1 MSSRTRAIVLAI
13 TAPVVVFAIVGGLL
27 GTVMAREDT
36 YQHLKIFD
44 DVVSLISSNYVEPVN
59 IDKVMR
65 GAMNGLVDS
74 LDPDSAYLSPDEV
87 KQAEGGAP
95 APAGDLGIE
104 LTRQYYLR
112 VLAARDNSPA
122 AKAGL
127 RTGDYVRAINDIPTR
142 DMSVWQG
149 MRALRGA
156 VGSKVTL
163 TIFRGNAADPHVVSM
178 TREALSPLDV
188 TGRIAAPGV
197 GYVRV
202 SSIGPRTADQ
212 MKSQIAEVGKNGA
225 TKLVID
231 IRRTASGSYDQGI
244 ALARLFV
251 AKGTL
256 ALRETK
262 GAPAKDTIAANPGD
276 GAVTLPAVV
285 LMDNGTSGAAEL
297 FASALNGN
305 QRADLVG
312 EHTIGRT
319 GIQKLVKLPGGS
331 GLWLT
336 TVRYLTP
343 AGTPLH
349 EKGLEPTVSVEGPE
363 VEFGQPAP
371 STDTALEKAIEHV
384 QLAPVAAAAR
394 VARVTTPVW
403 LAEKKAA

>member
-1 MSSRTRAIVLAI
+1 MSSRTRAIVLSI
-13 TAPVVVFAIVGGLL
+13 TAPVFVFAIVGGLL

-44 DVVSLISSNYVEPVN
+44 DVVSLISSNYVESVN

-65 GAMNGLVDS
+65 GAMNGLADS
-74 LDPDSAYLSPDEV
+74 LDPDSAYLSADEV
-87 KQAEGGAP
+87 KQVESGAP
-95 APAGDLGIE
+95 LPSGDTGIE

-122 AKAGL
+122 LKAGL
-127 RTGDYVRAINDIPTR
+127 RTGDYVRAINDVPTR
-142 DMSVWQG
+142 DMNVWEG

-156 VGSKVTL
+156 AGSKVTL
-163 TIFRGNAADPHVVSM
+163 TIFRGNAADPHVVVL
-178 TREALSPLDV
+178 TREAQPQLEV
-188 TGRIAAPGV
+188 TGRIAAPAV
-197 GYVRV
+197 GYLRV
-202 SSIGPRTADQ
+202 PSIGPRTVEQ
-212 MKSQIAEVGKNGA
+212 VKSKIAELTGSGA
-225 TKLVID
+225 AKLVVD
-231 IRRTASGSYDQGI
+231 IRRTSNGTYEQGL

-262 GAPAKDTIAANPGD
+262 GAAVRDTIAAGPGD
-276 GAVTLPAVV
+276 GSVALPAVLLV
-285 LMDNGTSGAAEL
+285 DNGTSGAAEL

-312 EHTIGRT
+312 ERTIGRA
-319 GIQKLVKLPGGS
+319 GVQKLIKLPNGS

-343 AGTPLH
+343 AGNPLH
-349 EKGLEPTVSVEGPE
+349 EKGLEPTVAVDGPE
-363 VEFGQPAP
+363 VEFGQPGPA
-371 STDTALEKAIEHV
+371 TDTALDKALER
-384 QLAPVAAAAR
+384 LAQPAG
-394 VARVTTPVW
+394 

>member
-13 TAPVVVFAIVGGLL
+13 TAPVVAFAIVGGVL

-44 DVVSLISSNYVEPVN
+44 DVVSLISSNYVERVD

-74 LDPDSAYLSPDEV
+74 LDPDSAYLTPDEV
-87 KQAEGGAP
+87 KQVESGATL
-95 APAGDLGIE
+95 PAGDLGIE

-122 AKAGL
+122 SKAGL
-127 RTGDYVRAINDIPTR
+127 RTGDYVRAIGDVPTR
-142 DMSVWQG
+142 DMSVWEG
-149 MRALRGA
+149 MRALRGP
-156 VGSKVTL
+156 VGSKVAL
-163 TIFRGNAADPHVVSM
+163 TIIRGNAADPHVVTL
-178 TREALSPLDV
+178 TREALAPADV
-188 TGRIAAPGV
+188 TSRVATPGI

-202 SSIGPRTADQ
+202 PAIGPRTADQ
-212 MKSQIAEVGKNGA
+212 VKSHVAELSKSGA

-231 IRRTASGSYDQGI
+231 VRHTASGTYDQGL

-256 ALRETK
+256 AVRETK
-262 GAPAKDTIAANPGD
+262 GAQTKDTIAANPGD
-276 GAVTLPAVV
+276 GSISLPAVV

-297 FASALNGN
+297 FASALRGN

-312 EHTIGRT
+312 EHTIGRA
-319 GIQKLVKLPGGS
+319 GVQKLIKLPGGA

-343 AGTPLH
+343 AGNPLH
-349 EKGLEPTVSVEGPE
+349 EKGLEPTVGVESPD
-363 VEFGQPAP
+363 VEFGQPP
-371 STDTALEKAIEHV
+371 PPTDIMLDKAIEHV
-384 QLAPVAAAAR
+384 QVGQT
-394 VARVTTPVW
+394 V
-403 LAEKKAA
+403 AEKKAA

>member
-1 MSSRTRAIVLAI
+1 MSSRTRAIVLALS
-13 TAPVVVFAIVGGLL
+13 APVVVFAIVGGLL
-27 GTVMAREDT
+27 GTVMARGEDT
-36 YQHLKIFD
+36 SYQHLKIFD

-87 KQAEGGAP
+87 KQQESGA
-95 APAGDLGIE
+95 ALPAGDLGIE

-112 VLAARDNSPA
+112 ILAARDNSPA

-127 RTGDYVRAINDIPTR
+127 RTGDYVRAINDAPTR

-149 MRALRGA
+149 MRALRGP

-163 TIFRGNAADPHVVSM
+163 TIFRGNAADPHVVTL
-178 TREALSPLDV
+178 TRETLASLDV
-188 TGRIAAPGV
+188 TGRIAAAGV

-202 SSIGPRTADQ
+202 PAIGPRTADQ
-212 MKSQIAEVGKNGA
+212 MKSQVAEVAKSGA

-231 IRRTASGSYDQGI
+231 VRRTTSGTYDQGL

-251 AKGTL
+251 SKGTL
-256 ALRETK
+256 AIRETK
-262 GAPAKDTIAANPGD
+262 GAPTKDTISAASGD
-276 GAVTLPAVV
+276 GSINLPAVV

-312 EHTIGRT
+312 EHTIGRA
-319 GIQKLVKLPGGS
+319 GVQKLVKLPGGS

-343 AGTPLH
+343 SGNPLH
-349 EKGLEPTVSVEGPE
+349 EKGLEPTVPVEGPE

-371 STDTALEKAIEHV
+371 AADIMLDKAIERV
-384 QLAPVAAAAR
+384 QAPQV
-394 VARVTTPVW
+394 

>member
-1 MSSRTRAIVLAI
+1 MSSRTRVIVIAI
-13 TAPVVVFAIVGGLL
+13 TAPVVAFAIIGGVL

-74 LDPDSAYLSPDEV
+74 LDPDSAYLSAEEV
-87 KQAEGGAP
+87 KQAESGSAP
-95 APAGDLGIE
+95 PAGDLGIE

-122 AKAGL
+122 SRAGL
-127 RTGDYVRAINDIPTR
+127 RTGDYVRAINDVPTR

-163 TIFRGNAADPHVVSM
+163 TIFRGNAADPHVVTLS
-178 TREALSPLDV
+178 REALAPADV
-188 TGRIAAPGV
+188 SGRIATPGV
-197 GYVRV
+197 GYIRV
-202 SSIGPRTADQ
+202 PVIGPRTADQ
-212 MKSQIAEVGKNGA
+212 VKAQVADVSKNGA

-231 IRRTASGSYDQGI
+231 IRRTASGTYDQGL

-256 ALRETK
+256 AQRETK
-262 GAPAKDTIAANPGD
+262 GVATKDTIAANAGD
-276 GAVTLPAVV
+276 GSISLRAVL

-297 FASALNGN
+297 FASALSGN

-312 EHTIGRT
+312 EHTIGRA
-319 GIQKLVKLPGGS
+319 GVQKLVKLPGGA

-349 EKGLEPTVSVEGPE
+349 EKGLEPTVAVEAPD
-363 VEFGQPAP
+363 VEFGQPPPA
-371 STDTALEKAIEHV
+371 SDIMLDKAIEQV
-384 QLAPVAAAAR
+384 QIAPAPAAR
-394 VARVTTPVW
+394 VARATPTPVW

>member
-1 MSSRTRAIVLAI
+1 MSSRTRAIVLALS
-13 TAPVVVFAIVGGLL
+13 APVVVFAIVGGLL
-27 GTVMAREDT
+27 GTVMARGEDT
-36 YQHLKIFD
+36 SYQHLKIFD

-87 KQAEGGAP
+87 KQQESGA
-95 APAGDLGIE
+95 ALPAGDLGIE

-127 RTGDYVRAINDIPTR
+127 RTGDYVRAINDAPTR

-149 MRALRGA
+149 MRALRGP

-163 TIFRGNAADPHVVSM
+163 TIFRGSAADPHVVSL
-178 TREALSPLDV
+178 TRETLAPLDV
-188 TGRIAAPGV
+188 TGRIAAAGV
-197 GYVRV
+197 GYIRV
-202 SSIGPRTADQ
+202 PAIGPRTIDQ
-212 MKSQIAEVGKNGA
+212 VKSQVAEMTKSGA

-231 IRRTASGSYDQGI
+231 IRRTTSGTYDQGL

-251 AKGTL
+251 SKGTL
-256 ALRETK
+256 AVRETK
-262 GAPAKDTIAANPGD
+262 GAATKDTITAASGD
-276 GAVTLPAVV
+276 GTINLPAVV

-312 EHTIGRT
+312 EHTIGRA
-319 GIQKLVKLPGGS
+319 GVQKLVKLPGGS

-343 AGTPLH
+343 AGNPLH
-349 EKGLEPTVSVEGPE
+349 EKGLEPTVPVEGPE

-371 STDTALEKAIEHV
+371 TADIMLDKAIERV
-384 QLAPVAAAAR
+384 QAPQV
-394 VARVTTPVW
+394 